1 MPYYQEYIDIL
12 GYVGNHFDALGGTL
26 LGKNERKVKCA
37 CSSTII
43 QPPSKDAQ
51 DPAPL
56 IELKLELMGK
66 LSNHIAP
73 LPSS

>member
-37 CSSTII
+37 CISII

-51 DPAPL
+51 DPVPL
-56 IELKLELMGK
+56 IQLKLDLMDK
-66 LSNHIAP
+66 VSNHVDP